1 LKRKTL
7 AIPIRIVNW
16 SDSSQ
21 VVVLFTREHG
31 IVEAVAKGAHR
42 IPNPFQ
48 GPFDLAMAWEVVFA
62 ERPPERGLSILTEG
76 CVVDGFRGS
85 RRSPCAWAAAAFL
98 IEYLR
103 TVGTAGEPARELFD
117 AAMEVLDGIA
127 GISWP
132 GAGPDAPACPGEDA
146 RIASWLISFECLAFR
161 ILGLNAPLSACA
173 ACGRPWS
180 RSDRPVF
187 FSPPGGGILCGSC
200 RKGREGILVP
210 GGAVRAFDALA
221 GMRPSS
227 PPPAAVWG
235 GGILPD
241 LARILREMRVFLLE
255 HDFRMIK
262 YVPL

>member
-76 CVVDGFRGS
+76 WVVEGFRGS
-85 RRSPCAWAAAAFL
+85 RRSTVAWAAAAYL

-103 TVGTAGEPARELFD
+103 AVGTAGEPARELFD
-117 AAMEVLDGIA
+117 ATVEAME
-127 GISWP
+127 GIS
-132 GAGPDAPACPGEDA
+132 GVSCPGEGTDNSAGRGEEA
-146 RIASWLISFECLAFR
+146 RIASWLISFECRALR

-187 FSPPGGGILCGSC
+187 FSPQGGGILCGSC
-200 RKGREGILVP
+200 SKEREGILVP

-221 GMRPSS
+221 GLLPAS
-227 PPPAAVWG
+227 PPPGDLWG
-235 GGILPD
+235 KGILSD